1 MGPSR
6 TISTVGVAT
15 AAALA
20 VALGGC
26 TDGGSPSPTSSSAPA
41 STTASPAPSTSAA
54 SPSSSPSA
62 SPTATATVPAGFSL
76 DEVASPTF
84 PNLGGD
90 LGGVGV
96 VRVGHHPTYDR
107 VVWQFPGSGRPTY
120 RVRYVDRPVGDPSG
134 EVVKVAGD
142 AFLEVMITFVG
153 IPPEG
158 TARPKNASASS
169 TAGTNIAAATA
180 IYGGFEGYGQAFVG
194 VRGEQ
199 RPFTVTVLRNPTR
212 LVVDVWS
219 G

>member
-6 TISTVGVAT
+6 TTGTGVVT

-26 TDGGSPSPTSSSAPA
+26 TDDGSPSPTSSSAPA
-41 STTASPAPSTSAA
+41 STTASPAPSASAA
-54 SPSSSPSA
+54 SPSRSPSA
-62 SPTATATVPAGFSL
+62 SPSATASVPAGFSL

-90 LGGVGV
+90 LGAVGV

-107 VVWQFPGSGRPTY
+107 VVWEFPGSGRPTY
-120 RVRYVDRPVGDPSG
+120 RVHYVDQPTADGSGD
-134 EVVKVAGD
+134 VVEVAGD
-142 AFLEVMITFVG
+142 AYLEVLITSVG
-153 IPPEG
+153 IPAEG
-158 TARPKNASASS
+158 TARPEDASAAS

-199 RPFTVTVLRNPTR
+199 RPFKVTVLTDPTR